1 MQVGGNQS
9 LRSFFEEHGISND
22 ATIREKYSSPAA
34 ALYREMYLLACSTP
48 YSQHQSEDPRRRT
61 SDRAP
66 CRLCR
71 LIRRNPARSP
81 SFQIRRRRFG
91 KPGKFPRVFS
101 SLQGFGSTPVTAS
114 NDSNAPNSSNSSK
127 SSKSATAAKRAALPA
142 VVRSPPRF
150 WRVSGRRRSRSR
162 RVLPAGNSSFFQK
175 YPRQRVYRDH
185 RKN

>member
-48 YSQHQSEDPRRRT
+48 YFQHQSEDPRRRT

-91 KPGKFPRVFS
+91 KPSKFPRVFS

-114 NDSNAPNSSNSSK
+114 NDSNAPNSSNSSNFDFGLPENV
-127 SSKSATAAKRAALPA
+127 SKALGEYRRNVEPDGQ
-142 VVRSPPRF
+142 VRG
-150 WRVSGRRRSRSR
+150 VAELSGE
-162 RVLPAGNSSFFQK
+162 
-175 YPRQRVYRDH
+175 
-185 RKN
+185 